1 MSSENRSHMLNGL
14 LDLILIFQMS
24 TLGGPFLVPPYSQHI
39 FSSSQVYGE
48 MDRRQEESRGGEQLE
63 R

>member
-1 MSSENRSHMLNGL
+1 MLNGL
-14 LDLILIFQMS
+14 LDLILTFRMS

-39 FSSSQVYGE
+39 FSSSQAYGE